1 MDHKIK
7 KMKFL
12 AIKLSALKS
21 ELKISR
27 DILETASREVNEMY
41 QDKFFPEVS
50 TPVESSDNKDL
61 DNKEPE
67 QEQQEPKPNQQK
79 QEEQSK
85 QAEESQEISETKNK
99 NADPEVKKLWRK
111 ISFKIHPDKLIGLE
125 DGFEKEKKTNLYA
138 KARAAYEDND
148 IIILSDVA
156 LEIGIEIPEI
166 SEERLKK
173 AEKEISNIKKE
184 LNHIESTF
192 VWNWFFTEN
201 RKKKDAILERLFKL
215 MYEANNKD
223 NLGS

>member
-1 MDHKIK
+1 MDHKTK

-21 ELKISR
+21 ELKISKE
-27 DILETASREVNEMY
+27 ILESASREVNKMY
-41 QDKFFPEVS
+41 QQKFFPEVS
-50 TPVESSDNKDL
+50 SEVEVSENKDL
-61 DNKEPE
+61 DSKKQEPE
-67 QEQQEPKPNQQK
+67 QKKDKREHEKQEEAK
-79 QEEQSK
+79 QEEQK
-85 QAEESQEISETKNK
+85 KEISETKK
-99 NADPEVKKLWRK
+99 KLIDPEVKKLWRK

-125 DGFEKEKKTNLYA
+125 DGYEKDKKTSLYT

-156 LEIGIEIPEI
+156 LEINIEIPEI

-201 RKKKDAILERLFKL
+201 PEKKDTILERLFKI
-215 MYEANNKD
+215 MYETNNKN
-223 NLGS
+223 NLGA